1 MILASAAQASM
12 ASGGAVDINEFMTA
26 NGLADYI
33 ND

>member
-1 MILASAAQASM
+1 MV
-12 ASGGAVDINEFMTA
+12 SGGAVDINEFMTA